1 MCQNIATTSSK
12 STNLTLN
19 DDNNASTSTSD
30 RRNSTADQITNDMR
44 RVVLNNVMHDS
55 TMIENDQN
63 EVAKSSNQLQAAI
76 NNDSSTTYITTTV
89 NGLMLNDLVEI
100 CDDIDKIKVLQRGHG
115 EWAEAMR
122 PVSFSTITY
131 FTRSI
136 FLL

>member
-1 MCQNIATTSSK
+1 
-12 STNLTLN
+12 
-19 DDNNASTSTSD
+19 
-30 RRNSTADQITNDMR
+30 MR
-44 RVVLNNVMHDS
+44 RVVLNNVIHDS
-55 TMIENDQN
+55 TMIDNDQN

-122 PVSFSTITY
+122 PVSFSIITY
-131 FTRSI
+131 FTCSI
-136 FLL
+136 FFCYNVKDVY